1 MELRKLAIDVEDE
14 RIIDY
19 IARHTGIE
27 GALLSGEEREPGTVA
42 LIVRPSR
49 GGSVERSMSAIRRA
63 SVLGIPVIVVVGS
76 LDPVGEA
83 LAREARACGVPGEC
97 LLFVSGGKVV
107 DALGNPVGDALRGTG
122 IGVMVAVSHASHVAQ
137 KELVPEPSLWD
148 GEGVSEIADAAL
160 WGGGLSERSESAV
173 ITPEELADV
182 QADAAQEERE
192 EADQTPLPLQTATE
206 PERPAPWNAYLDRAD
221 KVVAVFGVKSGVGVS
236 TIAACLSGILGD
248 HGSLY
253 LEVSPSAV
261 GYVYFGS
268 ALDGAVKTGKYA
280 YCAEK
285 AGYGEPPKNV
295 PILIADATI
304 PGAMDAVYERADC
317 VVVVTDGSPVAF
329 GKVEKWVKGGWR
341 VDVLVVNRV
350 VPGTGY
356 PPEVYAGEFNLE
368 RVIGIPGGPEEETAI
383 NLAQRNAVLPLGKS
397 VDFDAAIGDL
407 AETVLNLIERGEDR

>member
-1 MELRKLAIDVEDE
+1 MDLRKLAISTENEEIV
-14 RIIDY
+14 DY
-19 IARHTGIE
+19 ITRRTGINSVP
-27 GALLSGEEREPGTVA
+27 LTDGEKDSGTVA
-42 LIVRPSR
+42 LIVRPS
-49 GGSVERSMSAIRRA
+49 SDDHVEKTLSAIRQA
-63 SVLGIPVIVVVGS
+63 SALGIPVVVIAGS
-76 LDPVGEA
+76 FDPVGEA
-83 LAREARACGVPGEC
+83 IAKEAKVCGVPDEC
-97 LLFVSGGKVV
+97 LLFVNNGKIT
-107 DALGNPVGDALRGTG
+107 DALGNVIDDALRGTG
-122 IGVMVAVSHASHVAQ
+122 IGVTAAVSYASHIAQ
-137 KELVPEPSLWD
+137 KELLPERSLWD
-148 GEGVSEIADAAL
+148 GTSNTAVEAHDAPL
-160 WGGGLSERSESAV
+160 WGGGPDKEEQTLAAAEAPAVGKEAEDGQTSAEQSQSQ
-173 ITPEELADV
+173 PSAAE
-182 QADAAQEERE
+182 AAQ
-192 EADQTPLPLQTATE
+192 A
-206 PERPAPWNAYLDRAD
+206 APWNTYLERAD

-236 TIAACLSGILGD
+236 TIAACLSGILDD

-268 ALDGAVKTGKYA
+268 ALDDAVKTGKYA

-285 AGYGEPPKNV
+285 AGYGEPPNKKV

-341 VDVLVVNRV
+341 VDALVVNRV

-407 AETVLNLIERGEDR
+407 AETVLNLIERGEDH